1 MTGLAELPLV
11 EVQIEPHRGGRSELR
26 VRADGRFE
34 VQSSDHDWRPV
45 GEYSQDELTE
55 LRDEMARANEPPLPS
70 VIKAAAP
77 SSHPTRMTWRLR
89 LPDDVREVTVED
101 WRDGAAPPLERL
113 YHKLFTIPRGPSVES
128 IWRVR
133 INEEIVERRVL
144 GEAAAV
150 PALEPMLTALYRRPN
165 PFEPI
170 GDADPPGDLL
180 VEVDY
185 LVDGEEGDRLAVAS
199 DGRLFLTEG
208 GKTREVRRMNDPELA
223 NLRQAIEQTDWPA
236 LPDPVIA
243 P

>member
-1 MTGLAELPLV
+1 M
-11 EVQIEPHRGGRSELR
+11 
-26 VRADGRFE
+26 
-34 VQSSDHDWRPV
+34 
-45 GEYSQDELTE
+45 
-55 LRDEMARANEPPLPS
+55 
-70 VIKAAAP
+70 
-77 SSHPTRMTWRLR
+77 
-89 LPDDVREVTVED
+89 
-101 WRDGAAPPLERL
+101 
-113 YHKLFTIPRGPSVES
+113 
-128 IWRVR
+128 
-133 INEEIVERRVL
+133 L